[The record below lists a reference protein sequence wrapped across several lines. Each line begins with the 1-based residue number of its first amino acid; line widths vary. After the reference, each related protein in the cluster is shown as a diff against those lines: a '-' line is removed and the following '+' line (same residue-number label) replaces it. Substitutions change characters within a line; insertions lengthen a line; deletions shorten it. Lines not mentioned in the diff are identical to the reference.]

1 MIEAWRWFG
10 PLDKI
15 GLGEIAQAGPR
26 ALVSSLHEIPY
37 GEVWSK
43 EAIQKR
49 QDLIQASALDL
60 EWKVVESLPVHEDVK
75 AGQGNLDRLF
85 ANYRASMANLAACGV
100 RTICYNF
107 MPILDWT
114 RTTLDYPM
122 PGGGKALRYS
132 AVEMAA
138 FDVFM
143 LQRPEAE
150 TDHGS
155 DTLAQAERWHQD
167 SGEGQR
173 ERLLSSIMAGLPG
186 AYDRYDIRGLREAL
200 KRYDG
205 LTHQDLRKNLAR
217 FLGEIIPTAQ
227 EVGVR
232 MCIHPDDPP
241 RDILGLPR
249 IVTDADDIAW
259 ILDAVDERENG
270 LTICSGS
277 LGARP
282 ENDLSAIAGRFA
294 DRIHFAHLRNV
305 SNEPDGSFHEA
316 EHLCGDVDMVGL
328 LQALLAE
335 RDRRAATGDGQPI
348 CFRPDHGHELGSD
361 LGRGTHPGYPYIG
374 RLKGLAELRGI
385 IAALAHHQNGSGGET
400 IQ

>member
-1 MIEAWRWFG
+1 MIESWRWFG

-15 GLGEIAQAGPR
+15 GLAEIAQAGPR

-43 EAIQKR
+43 EAIQDR
-49 QDLIQASALDL
+49 QGLIQANALGL
-60 EWKVVESLPVHEDVK
+60 EWNVVESLPVHEDIK
-75 AGQGNLDRLF
+75 SGQGNLDRLF
-85 ANYRASMANLAACGV
+85 ASYRASMANLAACGV

-107 MPILDWT
+107 MPLLDWT
-114 RTTLDYPM
+114 RTTLDWPM
-122 PGGGKALRYS
+122 PGGGNALRFS

-143 LQRPEAE
+143 LQRPGAE
-150 TDHGS
+150 TDHRP
-155 DTLAQAERWHQD
+155 DTLAQAERWHKN

-186 AYDRYDIRGLREAL
+186 AYERYDILGLREAL
-200 KRYDG
+200 KRFDG
-205 LTHQDLRKNLAR
+205 LTHEDLRNNLAR
-217 FLGEIIPTAQ
+217 FLREIIPTAQ
-227 EVGVR
+227 EVGIR

-249 IVTDADDIAW
+249 IVSDADDIAW

-277 LGARP
+277 LGAGA
-282 ENDLSAIAGRFA
+282 ENDPPAIAGRFA

-316 EHLCGDVDMVGL
+316 EHLSGDVDMVAL
-328 LQALLAE
+328 LQVLLVE
-335 RDRRAATGDGQPI
+335 RDRRAAAGDGEPI

-385 IAALAHHQNGSGGET
+385 IAALSSGANGSGGEEPL
-400 IQ
+400 